1 MEREKRCQTNELLSI
16 IIPVYNVDLYLER
29 CLESVLSQSYKE
41 LEVILVDDGSTDQ
54 SGDIC
59 DKFAKKD
66 GRVNVIH
73 KSNGGLVSARKAGL
87 HASTGKYISY
97 VDSDDWIEQGMYMC
111 MMEKIVGEKADIV
124 STGILRDYD
133 GYIVEEREKYSG
145 MFQGNALKEIKKHM
159 IATDVFFQSNISIH
173 IYNKIYKREIIE
185 PVQMAISDDISVG
198 EDAMC
203 VYPCILSSNRIVFLE
218 KNFYHYCLR
227 NNSIMGQATHNEE
240 KYINYLCNSLRD
252 LCKRNNDDQINIDMQ
267 INVLE
272 KYYKLLRNTENIV
285 SYSDN
290 ILIPFGK
297 ISNKEKVVVYGNGK
311 FAEQL
316 ITLLQKMGWINVVA
330 YATRDNI
337 KQIMN
342 SVDYD
347 KIIIAV
353 LVYEVIN
360 DIKQYLFDLG
370 INQSNIISVDITYL
384 NLE

>member
-1 MEREKRCQTNELLSI
+1 
-16 IIPVYNVDLYLER
+16 
-29 CLESVLSQSYKE
+29 
-41 LEVILVDDGSTDQ
+41 
-54 SGDIC
+54 
-59 DKFAKKD
+59 
-66 GRVNVIH
+66 
-73 KSNGGLVSARKAGL
+73 
-87 HASTGKYISY
+87 
-97 VDSDDWIEQGMYMC
+97 
-111 MMEKIVGEKADIV
+111 
-124 STGILRDYD
+124 
-133 GYIVEEREKYSG
+133 
-145 MFQGNALKEIKKHM
+145 
-159 IATDVFFQSNISIH
+159 
-173 IYNKIYKREIIE
+173 
-185 PVQMAISDDISVG
+185 
-198 EDAMC
+198 
-203 VYPCILSSNRIVFLE
+203 
-218 KNFYHYCLR
+218 
-227 NNSIMGQATHNEE
+227 
-240 KYINYLCNSLRD
+240 
-252 LCKRNNDDQINIDMQ
+252 MQ

-330 YATRDNI
+330 YATREDI
-337 KQIMN
+337 EQIIN

-370 INQSNIISVDITYL
+370 INHSNIISADITYL